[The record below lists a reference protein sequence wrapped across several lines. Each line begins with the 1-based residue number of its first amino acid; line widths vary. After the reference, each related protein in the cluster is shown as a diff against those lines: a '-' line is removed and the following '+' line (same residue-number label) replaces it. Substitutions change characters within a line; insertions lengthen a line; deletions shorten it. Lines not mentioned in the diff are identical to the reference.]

1 MSPAIEGLLILGI
14 IVTGIGYIIFSLF
27 QIPKLKWLLTGE
39 TKTRLSEIEKELSV
53 TRSVGRFHKLHTT
66 DVGDVHLMNE
76 DLKVKPSYKVVIKCD
91 KKKLSFVE
99 RHHNELNDLT
109 LNELTECLETESV
122 PA

>member
-76 DLKVKPSYKVVIKCD
+76 DLKVKPSHKVVIKCD